1 MKNRIIIDRVS
12 TLSCLGDYA
21 SMLEH
26 LLNSE
31 PRDVMSV
38 GPDSVCGRLPDGL
51 LAGYAKSRYRHTRAE
66 LIILALIDQERPRL
80 EQCIADVDPR
90 RIAVVIGTS
99 AGGISEAEAT
109 REHGHRFGDEYDF
122 RFQRLGQVAK
132 FTAERLGAEG
142 LVTGVST
149 ACTSGA
155 RAVGLGKQW
164 LDLDWCDLAI
174 VGGVDALCGV
184 TSQGFAALEAV
195 SPGFCRPFDRARDG
209 INLGEGG
216 ALLVLRRTREAQQG
230 EVVLAGYGESMDAW
244 HMSAPHPEG
253 RGISRAMND
262 ALFMSGQT
270 PADVGY
276 VNMHGTGTQHND
288 GMEANAVLGVLGNRV
303 PASSTKTMTGHTLG
317 AAGAIEAVICYAL
330 ARNDLQELPVQHGLQ
345 ELDPDMSGLAVV
357 TQPRPC
363 PDPRVILSNSCGFG
377 GHNASLVITH

>member
-1 MKNRIIIDRVS
+1 M
-12 TLSCLGDYA
+12 SCLGDYS

-38 GPDSVCGRLPDGL
+38 GPDSVCGRLPDNL
-51 LAGYAKSRYRHTRAE
+51 LAGYADSRYRHTRAE

-80 EQCIADVDPR
+80 EQCIANVDPR
-90 RIAVVIGTS
+90 RVAVVIGTS

-109 REHGHRFGDEYDF
+109 REAGHQFGNEYDF
-122 RFQRLGQVAK
+122 RFQRLGQLAK
-132 FTAERLGAEG
+132 FTAEQLGAEG

-155 RAVGLGKQW
+155 RAVGLGMQW
-164 LDLDWCDLAI
+164 LDLDWCDVAI
-174 VGGVDALCGV
+174 VGGIDALCGV
-184 TSQGFAALEAV
+184 TSQGFASLEAV
-195 SPGFCRPFDRARDG
+195 SPGFCRPFDRERDG

-216 ALLVLRRTREAQQG
+216 ALLALRRKRETQKG
-230 EVVLAGYGESMDAW
+230 DVVLAGYGESMDAW
-244 HMSAPHPEG
+244 HISAPHPEG
-253 RGISRAMND
+253 RGITRAMKY
-262 ALFMSGQT
+262 ALLMSKRAPT
-270 PADVGY
+270 DVDY

-288 GMEANAVLGVLGNRV
+288 GMEAKAVLGVLGNGV

-330 ARNDLQELPVQHGLQ
+330 ARNDLQELPMQHGLQ
-345 ELDPDMSGLAVV
+345 ELDAGMSGLAVV

-363 PDPRVILSNSCGFG
+363 PNPAVVLSNSCGFG
-377 GHNASLVITH
+377 GHNATLVFSH